1 MKKLQN
7 HSTMEQSMRYA
18 ALGSLTSSKNKTID
32 DTPSNRPKLRWL
44 MMSGTA
50 NLLSSN
56 RGSTSIEE
64 QSESIWRSTVDAL
77 EKSGMTVHDIVKV
90 TQYLKLEEHIPLY
103 SAIRDKYLRGATPA
117 STLLVVPHL
126 APSNRL
132 VDVEIIAAKDD
143 LEFSTKQ

>member
-1 MKKLQN
+1 
-7 HSTMEQSMRYA
+7 MRYS
-18 ALGSLTSSKNKTID
+18 ALGSLTSSKIKPSD
-32 DTPSNRPKLRWL
+32 DNPTTRPKLRWL
-44 MMSGTA
+44 MMSGNA
-50 NLLSSN
+50 NLLSP
-56 RGSTSIEE
+56 RPLSTSIEE

-103 SAIRDKYLRGATPA
+103 SAIRERYLKGATPT

-126 APSNRL
+126 DPSSRL
-132 VDVEIIAAKDD
+132 VEVEIIAAKDD

>member
-1 MKKLQN
+1 
-7 HSTMEQSMRYA
+7 MRYA
-18 ALGSLTSSKNKTID
+18 ALGSLTSSKIKPGD
-32 DTPSNRPKLRWL
+32 DNPTTRPRLRWL
-44 MMSGTA
+44 MMSGNA
-50 NLLSSN
+50 NLLSP
-56 RGSTSIEE
+56 RPLSTSIEE

-103 SAIRDKYLRGATPA
+103 SAIRERYLKGATPT

-126 APSNRL
+126 DPSSRL
-132 VDVEIIAAKDD
+132 VEVEIIAAKDD

>member
-1 MKKLQN
+1 
-7 HSTMEQSMRYA
+7 MEQSMRYS
-18 ALGSLTSSKNKTID
+18 ALGSPTSSKTK
-32 DTPSNRPKLRWL
+32 PSDNNPTTRPKLRWL
-44 MMSGTA
+44 MMSGNA
-50 NLLSSN
+50 NLLSSK
-56 RGSTSIEE
+56 RICTSIEE

-103 SAIRDKYLRGATPA
+103 SAIREKYLKGATPA

-126 APSNRL
+126 DPSSRL